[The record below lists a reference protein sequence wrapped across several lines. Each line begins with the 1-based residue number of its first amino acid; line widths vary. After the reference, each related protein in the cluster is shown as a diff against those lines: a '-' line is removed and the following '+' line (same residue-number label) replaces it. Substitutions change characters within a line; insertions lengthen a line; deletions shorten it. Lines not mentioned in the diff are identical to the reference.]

1 MQYITIT
8 DYLLL
13 PLFLF
18 LIFILAAYYKNKYY
32 PPKHPLRKY
41 FMPALV
47 VKITGSILVGLIYH
61 YYYKGGDTFAFWD
74 HTTTINSSL
83 NDSFGTW
90 FKLVTG
96 SADRFDVDVF
106 PYAAKMIW
114 YTSPPDY
121 VVPAVGAFLGLFT
134 MTTYLPT
141 TVLFCALSFIGVWK
155 MFVVFTKLYPRLTK
169 QMAWSFLFIPS
180 VVLWGSGFLKDTLT
194 FSCIGWVVHYFYL
207 IFFENKKVVK
217 NSIKAAF
224 FLYVL
229 FIVKSY
235 IVMAFLPA
243 ALLWG
248 VGLLSYK
255 IKNVRMIV
263 VARYFLYMVSIVA
276 LVVVGGR
283 MQTQLFGEYNVESV
297 AFKSMATRDYLFR
310 ISNEQEGSGYTLGD
324 MDPTLLGMLEKGPA
338 AINVT
343 LFRPYPWEAR
353 KPIVMMSA
361 LEALFFLGFTIAV
374 IFRNNPLRVL
384 QRIFADET
392 LQFCLIFTLIFAF
405 AVGISTS
412 NFGSLSRYKIPCMP
426 FYTAFLFILFN
437 PPKEALILR
446 KKKRQR
452 TRIEAPVELEAVTS

>member
-18 LIFILAAYYKNKYY
+18 VIFIIAAYYRNKYY

-41 FMPALV
+41 FMPALT
-47 VKITGSILVGLIYH
+47 VKIAGAILVGLIYH
-61 YYYKGGDTFAFWD
+61 YYYKGGDTFAFWE
-74 HTTTINSSL
+74 HTRIINSSL
-83 NDSFGTW
+83 QDSFGTW
-90 FKLVTG
+90 FKLVTAT
-96 SADRFDVDVF
+96 AD
-106 PYAAKMIW
+106 PYDIDAFAYTARMIW
-114 YTSPPDY
+114 YTSPADY
-121 VVPAVGAFLGLFT
+121 VVPAFGAFLGIFT
-134 MTTYLPT
+134 LTSYLPT
-141 TVLFCALSFIGVWK
+141 TVIYCAICFIGVWK

-169 QMAWSFLFIPS
+169 QMAFAFLFIPS

-194 FSCIGWVVHYFYL
+194 FSCIGMIVHFFYN
-207 IFFENKKVVK
+207 IFFNNKNITRNVIL
-217 NSIKAAF
+217 SLF

-229 FIVKSY
+229 FVVKSY

-248 VGLLSYK
+248 VGLLAYK
-255 IKNVRMIV
+255 IKNPRMII
-263 VARYFLYMVSIVA
+263 VARYFLYAVAIVG
-276 LVVVGGR
+276 LVVIGGR
-283 MQTQLFGEYNVESV
+283 MQTELFGEYNVESV
-297 AFKSMATRDYLFR
+297 AYKSMTTRDYLFR
-310 ISNEQEGSGYTLGD
+310 ISQEQEGSGYSLGD

-353 KPIVMMSA
+353 KPIVMISA

-426 FYTAFLFILFN
+426 FYTAFLFIIFN
-437 PPKEALILR
+437 PPKEELMLR
-446 KKKRQR
+446 KKVKTRQ
-452 TRIEAPVELEAVTS
+452 I